1 MCVIYLINT
10 APLSCWAW
18 KAGSV
23 FNTWRRNM
31 SLLHTCCVSSCT
43 LLRAPQAV
51 EGYISPSEQLILN
64 LLSPVIFPLTYNSMS
79 KGQNQS
85 YTHLILHSCYNLM
98 TYSCPPYLGG
108 GGGGNLTPA
117 LPFPPIFRTRWGWGC
132 GWLGPP
138 LSFIVDN
145 AWVGAGGKGQP
156 LRMTNLTYLTS

>member
-1 MCVIYLINT
+1 MCVIYLFNT
-10 APLSCWAW
+10 SPPPPRCWAW

-23 FNTWRRNM
+23 FNNWRRNM
-31 SLLHTCCVSSCT
+31 SLLHTCCVSSST
-43 LLRAPQAV
+43 LLRARQAA

-85 YTHLILHSCYNLM
+85 YTHLILHSCYNLT

-117 LPFPPIFRTRWGWGC
+117 LPSPP
-132 GWLGPP
+132 
-138 LSFIVDN
+138 SF
-145 AWVGAGGKGQP
+145 ARGGAGGVADWVLPCPSSLITHGWGRGARDSPYK
-156 LRMTNLTYLTS
+156 